1 MEQLI
6 WPLVLAFVFALACGP
21 AMLPVL
27 RRLKLGQNVRDD
39 GPQAHLSKVGTPTMG
54 GIIFLL
60 PAIAVTLML
69 FQSNIQWV
77 LFAIVITLG
86 FALIG
91 FMDDTIKVFLH
102 RSMGLKPY
110 QKMIGQIGFGIVV
123 ALFAAQNADIGTQ
136 LYIPFMGYVEFG
148 WFYVPFTVFV
158 VVGMV
163 NSVNLTDGLDGLAGG
178 MSVIVCAS
186 FAIVA
191 FYLALQAKETGD
203 LLRSVSLNNMAVFA
217 TATAGG
223 CLGFLRFNAHPAH
236 VFMGDTGSLGLGAA
250 ISVLAVVTRMQY
262 LLPVMGG
269 MFIASTVTSIIQTV
283 SYKTRHRRVFRMAPL
298 HHHFEL
304 SGMHE
309 TKVVSIYYAITLGLS
324 ILGLITLMVL

>member
-6 WPLVLAFVFALACGP
+6 WPLVLAFLFTLAGGP

-27 RRLKLGQNVRDD
+27 KRLKLGQNIRDD
-39 GPQAHLSKVGTPTMG
+39 GPQTHMYKGGTPTMG

-60 PAIAVTLML
+60 PCIIVTLML
-69 FQSNIQWV
+69 FQNSIKWV
-77 LFAIVITLG
+77 LFAIVITIG

-91 FMDDTIKVFLH
+91 LLDDLVKVYMH
-102 RSMGLKPY
+102 RSLGLRPF
-110 QKMIGQIGFGIVV
+110 QKMIGQMGLSIIV
-123 ALFAAQNADIGTQ
+123 ALYAAGNPDIGTM
-136 LYIPFMGYVEFG
+136 LFIPWFGYIEFG
-148 WFYVPFTVFV
+148 WFYVPFTVFI

-178 MSVIVCAS
+178 MSFIVCAG

-191 FYLALQAKETGD
+191 FYLADQAQTTGEI
-203 LLRSVSLNNMAVFA
+203 LRAVSLRNMAVFG
-217 TATAGG
+217 TALAGA

-262 LLPVMGG
+262 LLPIMGG
-269 MFIASTVTSIIQTV
+269 MFVMSTVSSIIQTV
-283 SYKTRHRRVFRMAPL
+283 SFKARHKRVFRMAPL

-309 TKVVSIYYAITLGLS
+309 TKVVSMYYTITLALS
-324 ILGLITLMVL
+324 ILGLITLMI